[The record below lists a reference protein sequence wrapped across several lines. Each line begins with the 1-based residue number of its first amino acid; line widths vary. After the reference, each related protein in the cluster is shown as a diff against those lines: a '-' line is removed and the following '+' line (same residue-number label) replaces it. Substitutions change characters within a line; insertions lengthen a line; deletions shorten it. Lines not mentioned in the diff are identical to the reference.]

1 MRARLRAVEELYF
14 GGQTGSRR
22 KGCWK
27 KNKEREFAVPRGA
40 SVGFRR
46 NTAQNE
52 VCVIEADEW
61 LR

>member
-22 KGCWK
+22 KGRWK
-27 KNKEREFAVPRGA
+27 RNKERKFAVLRGA

-46 NTAQNE
+46 NDAQNE
-52 VCVIEADEW
+52 VCVIETNEW